1 MRDPTPQTLLSE
13 GSIDAA
19 PRGTSSVSDI
29 KRIVLDVLKPHKPSL
44 VDMSIRLSGLKGVDG
59 VNLTLHEVDQETESV
74 KVTIEGPS
82 ISYASVE
89 ETLQEMGAV
98 IHSVDLVSTG
108 KRLVEDVRTPQ
119 DHR

>member
-1 MRDPTPQTLLSE
+1 M
-13 GSIDAA
+13 
-19 PRGTSSVSDI
+19 
-29 KRIVLDVLKPHKPSL
+29 
-44 VDMSIRLSGLKGVDG
+44 
-59 VNLTLHEVDQETESV
+59 NLTLHEVDQETESV

-82 ISYASVE
+82 IIYPSVE
-89 ETLQEMGAV
+89 ETLREMGAV

>member
-1 MRDPTPQTLLSE
+1 MNGSLHRCASRSKPLERHQTDRVGRAE
-13 GSIDAA
+13 TAQA
-19 PRGTSSVSDI
+19 VPRG
-29 KRIVLDVLKPHKPSL
+29 H
-44 VDMSIRLSGLKGVDG
+44 VDAVERPERGVDG

-82 ISYASVE
+82 VNYPSVE
-89 ETLQEMGAV
+89 ETLREMGAV